1 MPISMKIILMFFL
14 DNVDTLGLE
23 GESSDI
29 LMQIRQSKDSEGMVP
44 WHIFANLLDDKTIQL
59 FRTFEKELSR
69 KH

>member
-1 MPISMKIILMFFL
+1 MPISMKIIQMFI
-14 DNVDTLGLE
+14 LGHVNIPGLK
-23 GESSDI
+23 GRSSDI